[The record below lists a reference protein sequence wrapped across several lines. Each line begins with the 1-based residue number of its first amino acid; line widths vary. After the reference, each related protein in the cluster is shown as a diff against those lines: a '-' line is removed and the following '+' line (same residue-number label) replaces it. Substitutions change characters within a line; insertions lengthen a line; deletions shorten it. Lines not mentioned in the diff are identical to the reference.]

1 MLLINLKTYNTIFY
15 DYRPV
20 SLLLAISKVL
30 EKKLL
35 FILSSCLQY
44 SKLQPN
50 HSTEYSALD
59 LIDRRITQMDQDEIP
74 INIYL
79 DLSRAF
85 DTIDLLI
92 LTDKLKYYGINVTQ
106 T

>member
-1 MLLINLKTYNTIFY
+1 
-15 DYRPV
+15 
-20 SLLLAISKVL
+20 
-30 EKKLL
+30 
-35 FILSSCLQY
+35 
-44 SKLQPN
+44 
-50 HSTEYSALD
+50 
-59 LIDRRITQMDQDEIP
+59 MDQDEIP